1 MSLNIFEYVNNLAT
15 AYYKQ
20 GEVIFEQ
27 GQDSDGRMYFVS
39 EGEMSVSRQIDGADY
54 TIATLGPGAFFGE
67 MAILNRN
74 PRSATIRVQTKHA
87 RLGYIDEPMFLRISR
102 NDPVFPFSL
111 LKLILERTAEV
122 EDAIAE
128 TRHKLHEMKA
138 GGGGGDPYSMG

>member
-27 GQDSDGRMYFVS
+27 GQESDGRMYFVS

-87 RLGYIDEPMFLRISR
+87 KLGYIDEPMFLRISR

-128 TRHKLHEMKA
+128 TRHKLLEMKS
-138 GGGGGDPYSMG
+138 GGGGDPYSMG

>member
-27 GQDSDGRMYFVS
+27 GQESDGRMYFVS

-87 RLGYIDEPMFLRISR
+87 KLGYIDEPMFLRISR

-128 TRHKLHEMKA
+128 TRHKLLEMKSGA
-138 GGGGGDPYSMG
+138 GGDPYSMG

>member
-15 AYYKQ
+15 AWYKQ
-20 GEVIFEQ
+20 SEAIFTQGEE
-27 GQDSDGRMYFVS
+27 SDGKMYFVS
-39 EGEMSVSRQIDGADY
+39 EGELSVSRQIEGADY

-74 PRSATIRVQTKHA
+74 PRSATIRVVSKHA
-87 RLGYIDEPMFLRISR
+87 KLGYIDEPMFLRISR

-122 EDAIAE
+122 EDSIAE
-128 TRHKLHEMKA
+128 TRHKLLEMKSGA
-138 GGGGGDPYSMG
+138 GGDPYSMG

>member
-27 GQDSDGRMYFVS
+27 GQESDGRMYFVS

-87 RLGYIDEPMFLRISR
+87 KLGYIDEPMFLRISR

-122 EDAIAE
+122 E
-128 TRHKLHEMKA
+128 
-138 GGGGGDPYSMG
+138 